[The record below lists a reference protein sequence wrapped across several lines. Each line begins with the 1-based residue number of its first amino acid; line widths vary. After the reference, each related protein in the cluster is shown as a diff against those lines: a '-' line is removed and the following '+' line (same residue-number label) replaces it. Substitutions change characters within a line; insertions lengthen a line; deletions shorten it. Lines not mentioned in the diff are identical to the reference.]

1 MDHSLEEG
9 ALKGVGVS
17 RERWG
22 LVQPGG
28 NLIFWRRCFPGGR
41 GLGGN
46 DIWCLT
52 IVVIFMGLGEA
63 KRWSEVLKSSCRG
76 GTPQRREGPF
86 FMELTPLDTV
96 CLQLRPKPF
105 LYIFQ

>member
-28 NLIFWRRCFPGGR
+28 NLIFWRRCFPGGL

-63 KRWSEVLKSSCRG
+63 KRWGEVLKSSYRG
-76 GTPQRREGPF
+76 GYATKEGG
-86 FMELTPLDTV
+86 T
-96 CLQLRPKPF
+96 
-105 LYIFQ
+105 IFYGIDSSRHCMSTTTS